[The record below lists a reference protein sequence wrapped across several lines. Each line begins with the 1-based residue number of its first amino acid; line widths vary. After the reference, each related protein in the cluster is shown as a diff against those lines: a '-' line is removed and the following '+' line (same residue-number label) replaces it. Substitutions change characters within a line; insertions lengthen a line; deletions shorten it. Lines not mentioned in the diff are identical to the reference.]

1 MKVMVL
7 AGGPDREHEVSLHSG
22 ESVAAALETAG
33 HDVRIA
39 NLTPGDERAL
49 DQFQQWQGDCIFP
62 ALHGRWGEGGGAQTL
77 MENRGLRY
85 VGSTPLIAELC
96 MDKHR
101 SKLVVQDHNIPTPP
115 WHILA
120 PGEAC
125 PLEPPVVVKPIDEGS
140 SIELTIC
147 LDEQTRDHAIHE
159 LAQHHP
165 RVLVERY
172 IAGRE
177 MTVGI
182 LAHEPPAAGY
192 EVLPIIEIVPKT
204 AFYDYQAKY
213 LRDDTEY
220 RFDINHVPV
229 ESLHAMRDH
238 ARAAHSAL
246 AARHLSRVDFILDH
260 QGTPWFLEVN
270 TMPGF
275 TDHSLLP
282 KAAAK
287 SGLTMPQ
294 LCDRLV
300 RLACDQT
307 R

>member
-22 ESVAAALETAG
+22 SCVAAALEAAG
-33 HDVRIA
+33 HEIKVMD
-39 NLTPGDERAL
+39 LTPSDERAL
-49 DQFQQWQGDCIFP
+49 DQFEAWGGSCIFP

-77 MENRGLRY
+77 MEKRGINY
-85 VGSTPLIAELC
+85 VGSTPLVAELC

-101 SKLVVQDHNIPTPP
+101 SKLVVQDHNIPTPE
-115 WHILA
+115 WQILS
-120 PGEAC
+120 PGE
-125 PLEPPVVVKPIDEGS
+125 PSTLEPPVVVKPIDEGS

-147 LDEQTRDHAIHE
+147 HDTATRDHTIHE
-159 LAQHHP
+159 LMQHHP
-165 RVLVERY
+165 RVLVERF

-177 MTVGI
+177 MTVGV
-182 LAHEPPAAGY
+182 LANDPPAADY
-192 EVLPIIEIVPKT
+192 ATLPVIEIVPAT
-204 AFYDYQAKY
+204 EFYDYEAKY
-213 LRDDTEY
+213 VRDDTDY
-220 RFDINHVPV
+220 RFDIDAPAKA
-229 ESLHAMRDH
+229 LQAMCEH
-238 ARAAHSAL
+238 ARAACSTL
-246 AARHLSRVDFILDH
+246 GVRHLGRVDFILDE

-282 KAAAK
+282 KAAAHA
-287 SGLTMPQ
+287 GIPMPQ